1 MTYMPQS
8 EFSNATSESNP
19 STVDKVKVLAKES
32 SARSQRVMEILR
44 TAFTETI
51 AEVKD
56 GRAVISPLA
65 KEVTAETVATVKSQ
79 SQKAADIL
87 NDTWQQESNQ
97 KDLSERL
104 IAVIRNLAST
114 LKVKLLPQLK
124 NQTGKLDN
132 VLNERY
138 GDRYE
143 SLKDQ
148 FDLVRTWIVVPEQT
162 TPDTESASSDASA
175 IEVESEVIG

>member
-1 MTYMPQS
+1 MTSMPQS

-132 VLNERY
+132 NERF
-138 GDRYE
+138 GERYE
-143 SLKDQ
+143 SIKDQ
-148 FDLVRTWIVVPEQT
+148 FDLVRTWIVVPVLS
-162 TPDTESASSDASA
+162 TPVTESASSDASA